1 MKEKKIKPVKLKFF
15 ATFIYGLIYWVFML
29 AAISMALMSLL
40 AGEDLV
46 KFLIVAGVFAVIGLF
61 FKIIQGVRRKS
72 LSKKIN
78 IIVDEELPYS
88 SQEIKH
94 YTGLKEDEDHLSES
108 YYSMCMAY
116 DRMSK
121 SKLTFLITNSRDSG
135 KRDGSV
141 YITKAAV
148 RLKRDNCNA
157 LFYKPKVPT
166 FINSLGHIFY
176 LYPHFVLHV
185 GNKKRISAI
194 PYLNF
199 GMRYYERNYTLAED
213 QKVPRDAE
221 VIGRG
226 YKYVNKDGSPDMRVA
241 NNPSAPKI
249 STGELESEE
258 YNFEY
263 MFSNQQAVED
273 FFDKYIEFIRI
284 ATYTAET
291 KNIATGLAQEL
302 KDGVA
307 NKSITEDNAE
317 TVVEEIYAKG
327 VAKVAPMV
335 NSKQSLNPYEELEGL
350 IGLNNVK
357 QEIKTL
363 ANLVKVQ
370 QARKEEGLKNS
381 TLSYHLVFTGN
392 PGTGKTTIARIIASI
407 YKDLKILKK
416 GHLVETDRSGL
427 VAEYLGQTAVK
438 TNAVIDT
445 ALDGVLFIDEAYSL
459 TDENDSYGKEAVATL
474 LKRMEDD
481 RDRLVV
487 ILAGYTENM
496 THFIMTNP
504 GLESR
509 FNKYIEFTDYN
520 AEELF
525 QIFMRL
531 AHKYD
536 YLVDEEAQ
544 QIIKDLINIEIESK
558 DKQFGNARFVR
569 NLFENILANQANRL
583 AISNTLSSES
593 LRTIAKEDCV
603 NA

>member
-1 MKEKKIKPVKLKFF
+1 MKKIKPVKLKFF

-61 FKIIQGVRRKS
+61 FKIIQGIRRKS

-141 YITKAAV
+141 YITKAAI

-199 GMRYYERNYTLAED
+199 GMRYYERSYTLAED

-291 KNIATGLAQEL
+291 KNIAAGLAQEL

-357 QEIKTL
+357 HEIKTL

-544 QIIKDLINIEIESK
+544 HIIKDLINIEIESK

-583 AISNTLSSES
+583 ANNNTLSSES
-593 LRTIAKEDCV
+593 LRTIVKEDCV

>member
-46 KFLIVAGVFAVIGLF
+46 KFLIVAGIFATIGVV

-72 LSKKIN
+72 LSKKVN
-78 IIVDEELPYS
+78 IVVDEELPYS

-94 YTGLKEDEDHLSES
+94 YTGLKEDETDLSES
-108 YYSMCMAY
+108 YFSMCMAY
-116 DRMSK
+116 DKMIK
-121 SKLTFLITNSRDSG
+121 SKLMYLITDSQDSG
-135 KRDGSV
+135 SRDGSV
-141 YITKAAV
+141 YITKSIV
-148 RLKRDNCNA
+148 KLQRDCCDA
-157 LFYKPKVPT
+157 LFYKQKVPT
-166 FINSLGHIFY
+166 LINSLGHIFY
-176 LYPHFVLHV
+176 LYPHFILHV

-194 PYLNF
+194 PYLDF
-199 GMRYYERNYTLAED
+199 GMQYSEGSYTLAED

-221 VIGRG
+221 VIGRS
-226 YKYVNKDGSPDMRVA
+226 YKYVNKDGSPDKRA
-241 NNPSAPKI
+241 TNNPSTPKI
-249 STGELESEE
+249 STGDLESEK
-258 YNFEY
+258 YDFEY
-263 MFSNQQAVED
+263 MFSNQRAVED
-273 FFDKYIEFIRI
+273 FIDKYIEFIRI
-284 ATYTAET
+284 ATYTAQT
-291 KNIATGLAQEL
+291 KNIAAELAQEL
-302 KDGVA
+302 KEGVA

-317 TVVEEIYAKG
+317 AIVEEIYAKG
-327 VAKVAPMV
+327 VAKATPIA

-357 QEIKTL
+357 HEIKTL

-427 VAEYLGQTAVK
+427 VAEYLGQTAAK

-544 QIIKDLINIEIESK
+544 HIIKDLINIEIESK

-583 AISNTLSSES
+583 ANNNTLSSES
-593 LRTIAKEDCV
+593 LRTIVKEDCV